1 MARTR
6 TVDSRR
12 DLEELVD
19 EYVDKG
25 YKVTNTGDD
34 ISVVKDRDLGGWV
47 IHLLLLIF
55 TIGLGNVLYAV
66 YRWVTADTVKIVVGS
81 TTE

>member
-66 YRWVTADTVKIVVGS
+66 YRWVTADTVKIVVDT

>member
-1 MARTR
+1 MDRTR

-25 YKVTNTGDD
+25 YKVTSSDENV
-34 ISVVKDRDLGGWV
+34 SVVKDRDLGGWV

-55 TIGLGNVLYAV
+55 TIGFGNVLYGV
-66 YRWVTADTVKIVVGS
+66 YRWVTADTVKIVVDP

>member
-1 MARTR
+1 MDRTR

-25 YKVTNTGDD
+25 YKVTSSDENV
-34 ISVVKDRDLGGWV
+34 SVVKDRDLGGWV

-55 TIGLGNVLYAV
+55 TIGFGNVLYVV
-66 YRWVTADTVKIVVGS
+66 YRWVTADTVKIVVDP